1 MSVEVPWVAMVELVG
16 RSKRRVVVEL
26 ALLDRVI
33 ERIVLVELLL
43 GSLVRRDICLLTTKL
58 RNNTL
63 HVMQDI

>member
-1 MSVEVPWVAMVELVG
+1 MVELVG

-43 GSLVRRDICLLTTKL
+43 GSLVRREIRLLTAKL

-63 HVMQDI
+63 HVM

>member
-1 MSVEVPWVAMVELVG
+1 MVELVG

-43 GSLVRRDICLLTTKL
+43 GSLVRREIRLLNAKL

-63 HVMQDI
+63 HVMQHV

>member
-1 MSVEVPWVAMVELVG
+1 MVELVG

-43 GSLVRRDICLLTTKL
+43 GSLVRRDICLLTAKL

-63 HVMQDI
+63 HVMQHV

>member
-1 MSVEVPWVAMVELVG
+1 MVELVG